1 MFDSARHSHSRAL
14 LALRPRARGP
24 RVLWVPS
31 KARCPRQGPCRRL
44 PVPPALPPGDPVLRV
59 AAVASGWARPPHR
72 LLLRLLEPTA
82 GRIVFD
88 GEVLTDLSRAELQ
101 KRRARTQIV
110 FQDPFASLNSR
121 RSVGA
126 ILGEPLL
133 IHRQAPLQ
141 SRQQRVADHFALV
154 GLPAEAATRYPHEFS
169 GGQRQPIAIAR
180 ALALSPDFIVCD
192 EAVSSLDVSVQ
203 AQIIALLKDLQR
215 DLGLTYLFIS
225 HNLAV
230 VRHISNRLAVM
241 DAGRIVEIGETDAVF
256 ARPRHPYTRLLIASL
271 PVEHPSLRRPRGV
284 QADEATEDAVGAR
297 GCAFAARCP
306 HADRICRAKR
316 PPLRHVAEGWSVA
329 CHHAETTG

>member
-1 MFDSARHSHSRAL
+1 MSGSQPFVS
-14 LALRPRARGP
+14 
-24 RVLWVPS
+24 
-31 KARCPRQGPCRRL
+31 
-44 PVPPALPPGDPVLRV
+44 
-59 AAVASGWARPPHR
+59 ASGLVKVFRRGWFARTGEVRAVDHVDLAIERGETLGLVGESGCGKSTTGR

-88 GEVLTDLSRAELQ
+88 GEELTDLPRAELRR
-101 KRRARTQIV
+101 RRARMQIV
-110 FQDPFASLNSR
+110 FQDPFASLNPR
-121 RSVGA
+121 MSVGA

-133 IHRQAPLQ
+133 IHRRDPWRK
-141 SRQQRVADHFALV
+141 RQERVADLLARV

-169 GGQRQPIAIAR
+169 GGQRQRIAIAR

-203 AQIIALLKDLQR
+203 AQIITLLEDLQR

-241 DAGRIVEIGETDAVF
+241 YAGRIVEIGETDAVF

-284 QADEATEDAVGAR
+284 QADEATEDAVGAC

-306 HADRICRAKR
+306 HVDRVCRSER
-316 PPLRHVAEGWSVA
+316 PPLRRVAEGWSVA